1 MFLRESKNSQNLLSV
16 ERVTESVWNS
26 TKPLFIWAC
35 WDSSSLRQF
44 YLSVGF
50 VCMKEGMCLRRDGSR
65 VGGEGTNT
73 NIYITHPHACGRQ
86 VPCLKSCSPFLMYKV
101 LGKQYMNARGTLTF
115 SQHIGGDVWP
125 FPDGQSRWL
134 IPCAENRHFAF
145 CNIWKSAMLIW
156 NRWKC

>member
-50 VCMKEGMCLRRDGSR
+50 ACMKEGMGLRRDRSR
-65 VGGEGTNT
+65 AGGEGTNT
-73 NIYITHPHACGRQ
+73 NIYSSHMHVVGRLLGWRAAA
-86 VPCLKSCSPFLMYKV
+86 VPRVQSA
-101 LGKQYMNARGTLTF
+101 GKHYMNARGTLTF
-115 SQHIGGDVWP
+115 SQHIGGDVGP
-125 FPDGQSRWL
+125 FPDGQSRRL

>member
-16 ERVTESVWNS
+16 ECVTESVWNS

-65 VGGEGTNT
+65 AGDEGTNT
-73 NIYITHPHACGRQ
+73 NIYSTHMHVVGRLLVWRAAA
-86 VPCLKSCSPFLMYKV
+86 VPRVQSAGETVHECQGHFDFLTTHLRRCQTV
-101 LGKQYMNARGTLTF
+101 PG
-115 SQHIGGDVWP
+115 W
-125 FPDGQSRWL
+125 
-134 IPCAENRHFAF
+134 AEQMFDTMCWEQAF
-145 CNIWKSAMLIW
+145 CFLEYLEICHVNLK
-156 NRWKC
+156 